1 MIYKFIDIPNYQLI
15 SDKMYDYIVNKTDIL
30 SGEAIWN
37 WIDKEQVLNSIPEL
51 TEAMTDI
58 GLEIERISVI
68 KTEPKTNIRIH
79 IDYDKEPRMLWPIK
93 NCVGS
98 FTNFFKVDA
107 VNIVEKRGVKNDIYY
122 LILHPELAEQI
133 DSLELVSPVIFTPW
147 IAHGVW
153 SNQKYNEP
161 RLTMTIKFKNST
173 DHVFSKD

>member
-1 MIYKFIDIPNYQLI
+1 MIYKFIDIPNYQII

-37 WIDKEQVLNSIPEL
+37 WIDKDQVLNSIPEL
-51 TEAMTDI
+51 TEAMTNI

-68 KTEPKTNIRIH
+68 KTKSKTNIRIH

-98 FTNFFKVDA
+98 FTNFFKVDPK
-107 VNIVEKRGVKNDIYY
+107 NIVEKRGVKNDIYY

-133 DSLELVSPVIFTPW
+133 DSLELVAPAMFKPW

-153 SNQKYNEP
+153 SNQKYNDP
-161 RLTMTIKFKNST
+161 RLTMTIKFKNNT
-173 DHVFSKD
+173 DHVFPKD